1 MLDELKSLERERT
14 LRSLDASEPAA
25 PKRRWPL
32 SVDYDAVHTHPVMVE
47 RRAHRIAAATGV
59 SIGDAFAAIAALHV
73 RMSADH
79 RGIEW
84 RESLSRDDVRG
95 IAQASRET
103 PARYCGQA
111 LERRVFG
118 AKGKRGVPV
127 KGAVADT
134 RMERAGRTP
143 SPGTIIGGDGEW
155 LHACEAIRHARTRL
169 SLVTSERA
177 TNAAHDA
184 LVAAETLALS
194 LIAVQIRD
202 SIDANTSMVSI
213 DVSHKS
219 EPVRHAVKRG
229 KAAKHAAVNVSR
241 ARTIP
246 RPEPRETTVEPVAPQ
261 PTVEPAPQPT
271 RRVRFVTLRG

>member
-1 MLDELKSLERERT
+1 MLDELKSLERERNA
-14 LRSLDASEPAA
+14 RSLDASEPAA

-32 SVDYDAVHTHPVMVE
+32 SVDFDALHTHPVMVE

-59 SIGDAFAAIAALHV
+59 SIGDAFAAIAKLHV

-84 RESLSRDDVRG
+84 RESLSRDDLRG
-95 IAQASRET
+95 VAQASRET

-118 AKGKRGVPV
+118 AKRKRGVPV

-143 SPGTIIGGDGEW
+143 SHGTIIGGDGEW
-155 LHACEAIRHARTRL
+155 FHACEAIRHARVRL
-169 SLVTSERA
+169 SLATSERA

-202 SIDANTSMVSI
+202 SIDANASAVSI

-219 EPVRHAVKRG
+219 EPVRHAAKRG
-229 KAAKHAAVNVSR
+229 KASR
-241 ARTIP
+241 L
-246 RPEPRETTVEPVAPQ
+246 PQ
-261 PTVEPAPQPT
+261 VIADRGIV
-271 RRVRFVTLRG
+271 RR

>member
-1 MLDELKSLERERT
+1 MLDELQTLERERA
-14 LRSLDASEPAA
+14 LRSLDASEPAT

-32 SVDYDAVHTHPVMVE
+32 SVDFDALHTHPTMVE

-59 SIGDAFAAIAALHV
+59 SIGEAFAAIAALHV
-73 RMSADH
+73 RMSAEH

-95 IAQASRET
+95 IAQASREL

-118 AKGKRGVPV
+118 AKGKRGSPV

-134 RMERAGRTP
+134 RAERAGRVP
-143 SPGTIIGGDGEW
+143 NSAMVLPGVAGKGSGGSMIGGDGEW
-155 LHACEAIRHARTRL
+155 FHACAAIRHARERL
-169 SLVTSERA
+169 SLATSERA

-184 LVAAETLALS
+184 LVEAETLALS

-219 EPVRHAVKRG
+219 EPVRRAVKRG
-229 KAAKHAAVNVSR
+229 KASR
-241 ARTIP
+241 A
-246 RPEPRETTVEPVAPQ
+246 PQ
-261 PTVEPAPQPT
+261 VIGDRGIV
-271 RRVRFVTLRG
+271 RR

>member
-1 MLDELKSLERERT
+1 MLDELKSLERERAT
-14 LRSLDASEPAA
+14 RSLDAAGSAA

-32 SVDYDAVHTHPVMVE
+32 SVDYDAVHSHPVMLD

-59 SIGDAFAAIAALHV
+59 SIGEAFAAIAALHV
-73 RMSADH
+73 RMAPEH
-79 RGIEW
+79 RGIDW
-84 RESLSRDDVRG
+84 RESLSRDDLRG
-95 IAQASRET
+95 VAQASRET

-118 AKGKRGVPV
+118 AKGKRGAPV
-127 KGAVADT
+127 KGAVADS

-143 SPGTIIGGDGEW
+143 APGTIIGGDGEW

-169 SLVTSERA
+169 SLATSERA
-177 TNAAHDA
+177 TNAAYDA

-202 SIDANTSMVSI
+202 SIDANASAVSV
-213 DVSHKS
+213 DVTRTV

-229 KAAKHAAVNVSR
+229 KGSRLDVSVSLARAV
-241 ARTIP
+241 P
-246 RPEPRETTVEPVAPQ
+246 RSMAPAPSTA
-261 PTVEPAPQPT
+261 PTVEDAPMPTVEAPT
-271 RRVRFVTLRG
+271 RRVRYVTLRG